1 MNLAKRPLYNLCI
14 MVISVNFLA
23 AAPKLY
29 LYLLPFD
36 NINNEQAIAWLGSGF
51 TDMLTKEMTPLD
63 GLFLRNRDDL
73 ENIMNNRALLLKQ
86 PRDSRNILA
95 LGKFSRKVDEISV
108 DMQFIDIAN
117 WEELDRREVIGSYN
131 NIPQLNN
138 ELAEV
143 VKTVCTPYLPQKKT
157 TKKIYPDFT
166 TPQATAIPK
175 TFGDR
180 GAVITSSIDDAIA
193 ALERSMAFVIGAR
206 GGKPIEAP
214 AKEPVAED
222 EWVVDIN
229 NRPFNEPSPEN
240 VNNTALLDQ
249 VLDNLM
255 DKPYDVFI
263 YKPTYVYDEDE
274 DDKMI
279 TVNMRVDYGIKGD
292 IINDMLTSLPYTGL
306 TQDGSLTIVHFDRE
320 NFNFSPELTKNI
332 SLGNYRSVPVIRFF
346 DKDGIVMAIILDTPE
361 SRWYEMSSN
370 KIHFIPL
377 HQFSPLVDFTM
388 GGWSLQVAMEDVDI
402 KAHYSLQM
410 SIEEVDRISRVSL
423 KFVPEAELGSIIF
436 PHL

>member
-1 MNLAKRPLYNLCI
+1 MNLAKRPLYSLCI
-14 MVISVNFLA
+14 MVISANFLA

-29 LYLLPFD
+29 LYLLPLD
-36 NINNEQAIAWLGSGF
+36 NINNEQAIAWLGTGF
-51 TDMLTKEMTPLD
+51 TDMLTKEMTAIE
-63 GLFLRNRDDL
+63 GLFLRNRSDL
-73 ENIMNNRALLLKQ
+73 ENIMNNRGLLLKQ
-86 PRDSRNILA
+86 PRDSRNILV
-95 LGKFSRKVDEISV
+95 LGKYSRKMDEISI

-117 WEELDRREVIGSYN
+117 WEELDQREVIGSYN

-143 VKTVCTPYLPQKKT
+143 VKTVCIPYLPEKKT

-166 TPQATAIPK
+166 TPQATAIPR
-175 TFGDR
+175 TFGER
-180 GAVITSSIDDAIA
+180 GAVITSSIDA
-193 ALERSMAFVIGAR
+193 ALIELEQSMDFVIGAR
-206 GGKPIEAP
+206 GKPKEVP
-214 AKEPVAED
+214 AKGPVAED

-229 NRPFNEPSPEN
+229 NRPFNEPLPEN
-240 VNNTALLDQ
+240 VNNTVLLDQ
-249 VLDNLM
+249 VLANLM

-306 TQDGSLTIVHFDRE
+306 KQDGSLTIVYFDRE

-332 SLGNYRSVPVIRFF
+332 SLGNYRSVPVIRFL

-361 SRWYEMSSN
+361 SRWYDMSSN

-388 GGWSLQVAMEDVDI
+388 GGWSLQVALEDVEI

-423 KFVPEAELGSIIF
+423 KFVPEAELGAIIF

>member
-1 MNLAKRPLYNLCI
+1 M

-36 NINNEQAIAWLGSGF
+36 NINNEQAIAWLGGGF
-51 TDMLTKEMTPLD
+51 ADMLTKEMTTIE
-63 GLFLRNRDDL
+63 GLFLRNQDDL

-95 LGKFSRKVDEISV
+95 LGKYSRKMDQIAV

-117 WEELDRREVIGSYN
+117 WEELDRRQVIGSYN
-131 NIPQLNN
+131 NVPQLNN

-180 GAVITSSIDDAIA
+180 GAVITSSIDDALIE
-193 ALERSMAFVIGAR
+193 LERSMDFVIGAR
-206 GGKPIEAP
+206 GKPKEAP

-229 NRPFNEPSPEN
+229 NRPFNEPTPEN
-240 VNNTALLDQ
+240 VNNTALLEQ
-249 VLDNLM
+249 VLANLM
-255 DKPYDVFI
+255 DKPYDVFL
-263 YKPTYVYDEDE
+263 YKPTYVYDEDV

-306 TQDGSLTIVHFDRE
+306 KQDGSLMIVHFDRE

-332 SLGNYRSVPVIRFF
+332 SLGNYRAVPVIRFL

-361 SRWYEMSSN
+361 SRWYNVSSN
-370 KIHFIPL
+370 KIYFIPL

-388 GGWSLQVAMEDVDI
+388 GGWSLQVALEDVEI

-410 SIEEVDRISRVSL
+410 SIKEVDRISRVSL
-423 KFVPEAELGSIIF
+423 KFVPEAELGAIIF

>member
-1 MNLAKRPLYNLCI
+1 MNLAKRPLYSLCI
-14 MVISVNFLA
+14 MVVSANFLI

-36 NINNEQAIAWLGSGF
+36 NNNNEQVIAWLGTGF
-51 TDMLTKEMTPLD
+51 TDMLTKEMTAIE
-63 GLFLRNRDDL
+63 GLFLRNRSDL
-73 ENIMNNRALLLKQ
+73 ENIMNNRGLLLKQ
-86 PRDSRNILA
+86 PRDSRNILV
-95 LGKFSRKVDEISV
+95 LGQYSRKMDEISI

-117 WEELDRREVIGSYN
+117 WEELDQREVIGSYN

-138 ELAEV
+138 ELADV
-143 VKTVCTPYLPQKKT
+143 VKTVCTPYLPEKKT

-166 TPQATAIPK
+166 TPQATAIPR
-175 TFGDR
+175 TFGER
-180 GAVITSSIDDAIA
+180 GAVITSSIDDALIE
-193 ALERSMAFVIGAR
+193 LEQSMDFVIGAR
-206 GGKPIEAP
+206 GKPKEAH
-214 AKEPVAED
+214 AKERVAED

-240 VNNTALLDQ
+240 VNNTVLLDQ

-306 TQDGSLTIVHFDRE
+306 KQDGSLTIVHFDRE

-332 SLGNYRSVPVIRFF
+332 SLGNYRSVPVIRFL
-346 DKDGIVMAIILDTPE
+346 DKDGIIMAIILDTPE
-361 SRWYEMSSN
+361 SRWYDMSSN

-388 GGWSLQVAMEDVDI
+388 GGWSLQVALEDVEI

-423 KFVPEAELGSIIF
+423 KFVPEAELGAIIF

>member
-1 MNLAKRPLYNLCI
+1 MNLAKRPLYNLCM

-36 NINNEQAIAWLGSGF
+36 NINNEQAISWLGGGF
-51 TDMLTKEMTPLD
+51 ADMLTKEMTTIE
-63 GLFLRNRDDL
+63 GLFLRNQDDL

-95 LGKFSRKVDEISV
+95 LGKYSRKMDQIAV

-117 WEELDRREVIGSYN
+117 WEELDRRQVIGSYN
-131 NIPQLNN
+131 NVPQLNN

-180 GAVITSSIDDAIA
+180 GAVITSSIDDALIE
-193 ALERSMAFVIGAR
+193 LERSMDFVIGAR
-206 GGKPIEAP
+206 GKPKEAP

-240 VNNTALLDQ
+240 VNNTALLEQ
-249 VLDNLM
+249 VLANLM
-255 DKPYDVFI
+255 DKPYDVFL
-263 YKPTYVYDEDE
+263 YKPTYVYDEDV

-306 TQDGSLTIVHFDRE
+306 KQDGSLMIVHFDRE

-332 SLGNYRSVPVIRFF
+332 SLGNYRAVPVIRFL

-361 SRWYEMSSN
+361 SRWYNVSSN
-370 KIHFIPL
+370 KIYFIPL

-388 GGWSLQVAMEDVDI
+388 GGWSLQVALEDVEI

-410 SIEEVDRISRVSL
+410 SIKEVDRISRVSL
-423 KFVPEAELGSIIF
+423 KFVPEAELGAIIF

>member
-1 MNLAKRPLYNLCI
+1 MNLAKRPLYNLCM

-108 DMQFIDIAN
+108 DIQFIDIAN

-138 ELAEV
+138 VLAEV
-143 VKTVCTPYLPQKKT
+143 VKTVCIPYLPQKKT

-193 ALERSMAFVIGAR
+193 DLERSMDFVIGAR
-206 GGKPIEAP
+206 GKPKESP

-249 VLDNLM
+249 VLANLM

-306 TQDGSLTIVHFDRE
+306 TQDGSLTIVHFDRK

-388 GGWSLQVAMEDVDI
+388 GGWSLQVALEDVDI

-423 KFVPEAELGSIIF
+423 KFVPEAELGAIIF

>member
-1 MNLAKRPLYNLCI
+1 MNLAKRPLYSLCI
-14 MVISVNFLA
+14 MVVSANFLV

-36 NINNEQAIAWLGSGF
+36 NNNNEQVIAWLGTGF
-51 TDMLTKEMTPLD
+51 TDMLTKEMTSIE
-63 GLFLRNRDDL
+63 GLFLRNRSDL
-73 ENIMNNRALLLKQ
+73 ENIMNNRGLLLKQ
-86 PRDSRNILA
+86 PRDSRNILV
-95 LGKFSRKVDEISV
+95 LGQYSRKMDEISI

-117 WEELDRREVIGSYN
+117 WEELDQREVIGSYN

-138 ELAEV
+138 ELADV
-143 VKTVCTPYLPQKKT
+143 VKTVCTPYLPEKKT

-166 TPQATAIPK
+166 TPQATAIPR
-175 TFGDR
+175 TFGER
-180 GAVITSSIDDAIA
+180 GAVITSSIDDALIE
-193 ALERSMAFVIGAR
+193 LEQSMDFVIGAR
-206 GGKPIEAP
+206 GKPKEAP
-214 AKEPVAED
+214 AKDRGAED

-229 NRPFNEPSPEN
+229 NRPFNEPLPEN
-240 VNNTALLDQ
+240 VSNTVLLDQ
-249 VLDNLM
+249 VLANLM

-263 YKPTYVYDEDE
+263 YKPTYVYDE

-306 TQDGSLTIVHFDRE
+306 KQDGSLTIVHFDRE

-332 SLGNYRSVPVIRFF
+332 SLGNYRSVPVIRFL
-346 DKDGIVMAIILDTPE
+346 DKDGIIMAIILDTPE
-361 SRWYEMSSN
+361 SRWYDMSSN
-370 KIHFIPL
+370 KIHFLPL

-388 GGWSLQVAMEDVDI
+388 GGWSLQVALEDVEI

-410 SIEEVDRISRVSL
+410 SIKEVDRISRVSL
-423 KFVPEAELGSIIF
+423 KFVPEAELGAIIF

>member
-1 MNLAKRPLYNLCI
+1 MNLAKRPLYSLCI
-14 MVISVNFLA
+14 MVVSANFLV

-36 NINNEQAIAWLGSGF
+36 NNNNEQVIAWLGTGF
-51 TDMLTKEMTPLD
+51 TDMLTKEMTAIE
-63 GLFLRNRDDL
+63 GLFLRNRSDL
-73 ENIMNNRALLLKQ
+73 ENIMNNRGLLLKQ
-86 PRDSRNILA
+86 PRDSRNILV
-95 LGKFSRKVDEISV
+95 LGQYSRKMDEISI

-117 WEELDRREVIGSYN
+117 WEELDQREVIGSYN

-138 ELAEV
+138 ELADV
-143 VKTVCTPYLPQKKT
+143 VKTVCTPYLPEKKT

-166 TPQATAIPK
+166 TPQATAIPR
-175 TFGDR
+175 TFGER
-180 GAVITSSIDDAIA
+180 GAVITSSIDDALIE
-193 ALERSMAFVIGAR
+193 LEQSMDFVIGAR
-206 GGKPIEAP
+206 GKPKEAP
-214 AKEPVAED
+214 AKDRGAED

-229 NRPFNEPSPEN
+229 NRPFNEPLPEN
-240 VNNTALLDQ
+240 VTNTVLLDQ
-249 VLDNLM
+249 VLANLM

-306 TQDGSLTIVHFDRE
+306 KQDGSLTIVHFDRE

-332 SLGNYRSVPVIRFF
+332 SLGNYRSVPVIRFL
-346 DKDGIVMAIILDTPE
+346 DKDGIIMAIILDTPE
-361 SRWYEMSSN
+361 SRWYDMSSN

-388 GGWSLQVAMEDVDI
+388 GGWSLQVALEDVEI

-423 KFVPEAELGSIIF
+423 KFVPEAELGAIIF

>member
-36 NINNEQAIAWLGSGF
+36 NINNEQAIAWLGLGF
-51 TDMLTKEMTPLD
+51 TDMLTKEMTAIE
-63 GLFLRNRDDL
+63 GLFLRNRGDL
-73 ENIMNNRALLLKQ
+73 ENIMNNRGLLLKQ
-86 PRDSRNILA
+86 PRDSRNILV
-95 LGKFSRKVDEISV
+95 LGKYSRKMDEISV

-117 WEELDRREVIGSYN
+117 WEELDKREAIGSYN
-131 NIPQLNN
+131 NVPQLNN

-143 VKTVCTPYLPQKKT
+143 VKTVCIPYLPEKKT

-166 TPQATAIPK
+166 TPQATAIPR
-175 TFGDR
+175 TFGER
-180 GAVITSSIDDAIA
+180 GAVITSSIDDALIE
-193 ALERSMAFVIGAR
+193 LERSMDFVIGAR
-206 GGKPIEAP
+206 GKPKETL
-214 AKEPVAED
+214 AKKPVAED

-229 NRPFNEPSPEN
+229 NRPFNEPLPEN
-240 VNNTALLDQ
+240 VNNTVLLDQ
-249 VLDNLM
+249 VLANLM

-274 DDKMI
+274 DDNMI

-292 IINDMLTSLPYTGL
+292 IINDMLTSLPYTGIK
-306 TQDGSLTIVHFDRE
+306 QDGSLTIVHFDRE
-320 NFNFSPELTKNI
+320 NFNFPPELTKNI
-332 SLGNYRSVPVIRFF
+332 SLGNYRAVPVIRFL

-361 SRWYEMSSN
+361 SRWYDMSSN

-388 GGWSLQVAMEDVDI
+388 GGWSLQVALEDVEI

-423 KFVPEAELGSIIF
+423 KFVPDAELGAIIF

>member
-1 MNLAKRPLYNLCI
+1 MNLAKRPLYSLCI
-14 MVISVNFLA
+14 MVISANFLA

-36 NINNEQAIAWLGSGF
+36 NINNEQAIAWLGTGF
-51 TDMLTKEMTPLD
+51 TDMLTKEMTAIE
-63 GLFLRNRDDL
+63 GLFLRNRSDL
-73 ENIMNNRALLLKQ
+73 ENIMNNRGLLLKQ
-86 PRDSRNILA
+86 PRDSRNILV
-95 LGKFSRKVDEISV
+95 LGKYSRKMDEISI

-117 WEELDRREVIGSYN
+117 WEELDQREVIGSYN

-143 VKTVCTPYLPQKKT
+143 VKTVCIPYLPEKKT
-157 TKKIYPDFT
+157 TKNIYPDFT
-166 TPQATAIPK
+166 TPQATAIPR
-175 TFGDR
+175 TFGER
-180 GAVITSSIDDAIA
+180 GAVITSSIDA
-193 ALERSMAFVIGAR
+193 ALIELEQSMDFVIGAR
-206 GGKPIEAP
+206 GKPKEVP
-214 AKEPVAED
+214 AKGPVAED

-229 NRPFNEPSPEN
+229 NRPFNEPLPEN
-240 VNNTALLDQ
+240 VNNTVLLDQ
-249 VLDNLM
+249 VLANLM

-306 TQDGSLTIVHFDRE
+306 KQDGSLTIVYFDRE

-332 SLGNYRSVPVIRFF
+332 SLGNYRSVPVIRFL
-346 DKDGIVMAIILDTPE
+346 DKDGIIMAIILDTPE
-361 SRWYEMSSN
+361 SRWYDMSSN

-388 GGWSLQVAMEDVDI
+388 GGWSLQVALEDVEI

-423 KFVPEAELGSIIF
+423 KFVPEADLGAIIF

>member
-1 MNLAKRPLYNLCI
+1 MNLAKRPLYSLCI
-14 MVISVNFLA
+14 MVVSANFLV

-36 NINNEQAIAWLGSGF
+36 NNNNEQVIAWLGTGF
-51 TDMLTKEMTPLD
+51 TDMLTKEMTAIE
-63 GLFLRNRDDL
+63 GLFLRNRSDL
-73 ENIMNNRALLLKQ
+73 ENIMNNRGLLLKQ
-86 PRDSRNILA
+86 PRDSRNILV
-95 LGKFSRKVDEISV
+95 LGQYSRKMDEISI

-117 WEELDRREVIGSYN
+117 WEELDQREVIGSYN

-138 ELAEV
+138 ELADV
-143 VKTVCTPYLPQKKT
+143 VKTVCTPYLPEKKT

-166 TPQATAIPK
+166 TPQATAIPR
-175 TFGDR
+175 TFGER
-180 GAVITSSIDDAIA
+180 GAVITSSIDDALIE
-193 ALERSMAFVIGAR
+193 LEQSMDFVIGAR
-206 GGKPIEAP
+206 GKPKEAP
-214 AKEPVAED
+214 AKERVAED

-229 NRPFNEPSPEN
+229 NRPFNEPLPEN
-240 VNNTALLDQ
+240 VSNTVLLDQ
-249 VLDNLM
+249 VLANLM

-320 NFNFSPELTKNI
+320 NFNFSPELTNNI
-332 SLGNYRSVPVIRFF
+332 SLGNYRSVPVIRFL
-346 DKDGIVMAIILDTPE
+346 DKDGIIMAIILDTPE
-361 SRWYEMSSN
+361 SRWYDMSSN

-388 GGWSLQVAMEDVDI
+388 GGWSLQVALEDVEI

-423 KFVPEAELGSIIF
+423 KFVPEAELGAIIF

>member
-1 MNLAKRPLYNLCI
+1 MNLAKRPLYNLC
-14 MVISVNFLA
+14 MVVISVSFLA

-36 NINNEQAIAWLGSGF
+36 NINNEQAIAWLGGGF
-51 TDMLTKEMTPLD
+51 TDMLTKDMTTIE

-95 LGKFSRKVDEISV
+95 LGKYSRKMDEIAV

-117 WEELDRREVIGSYN
+117 WEELDRRQVIGRYN

-143 VKTVCTPYLPQKKT
+143 VKTVCTPYLPKKKT

-166 TPQATAIPK
+166 TPQAMAIPK
-175 TFGDR
+175 TFGER
-180 GAVITSSIDDAIA
+180 GAVITSSIEDALIG
-193 ALERSMAFVIGAR
+193 LERSMDFVIGAR
-206 GGKPIEAP
+206 GKPKEAP
-214 AKEPVAED
+214 AKKPVAED

-240 VNNTALLDQ
+240 VNNTALLEQ
-249 VLDNLM
+249 VLANLM
-255 DKPYDVFI
+255 DKPYDVFL
-263 YKPTYVYDEDE
+263 YKPTYVYDEDK

-306 TQDGSLTIVHFDRE
+306 KQDGSLMIVYFDRE

-332 SLGNYRSVPVIRFF
+332 SLGNYRAVPVIRFL

-361 SRWYEMSSN
+361 SRWYNVSSN
-370 KIHFIPL
+370 KIYFIPL

-388 GGWSLQVAMEDVDI
+388 GGWSLQVALEDVEI

-410 SIEEVDRISRVSL
+410 SIKEVDRISRVSL
-423 KFVPEAELGSIIF
+423 KFVPEAELGAIIF

>member
-1 MNLAKRPLYNLCI
+1 MNLAKRPLYSLCI
-14 MVISVNFLA
+14 MVVSAIFLV

-36 NINNEQAIAWLGSGF
+36 NNNNEQVIAWLGTGF
-51 TDMLTKEMTPLD
+51 TDMLTKEMTAIE
-63 GLFLRNRDDL
+63 GLFLRNRSDL
-73 ENIMNNRALLLKQ
+73 ENIMNNRGLLLKQ
-86 PRDSRNILA
+86 PRDSRNILV
-95 LGKFSRKVDEISV
+95 LGQYSRKMDEISI

-117 WEELDRREVIGSYN
+117 WEELDQREVIGSYN

-138 ELAEV
+138 ELADV
-143 VKTVCTPYLPQKKT
+143 VKTVCTPYLPEKKT

-166 TPQATAIPK
+166 TPQATAIPR
-175 TFGDR
+175 TFGER
-180 GAVITSSIDDAIA
+180 GAVITSSIDDALIE
-193 ALERSMAFVIGAR
+193 LEQSMDFVIGAR
-206 GGKPIEAP
+206 GKPKEAP
-214 AKEPVAED
+214 AKDRGAED

-229 NRPFNEPSPEN
+229 NRPFNEPLPEN
-240 VNNTALLDQ
+240 VSNTVLLDQ

-306 TQDGSLTIVHFDRE
+306 KQDGSLTIVHFDRE
-320 NFNFSPELTKNI
+320 NFNFSSELTKNI
-332 SLGNYRSVPVIRFF
+332 SLGNYRSVPVIRFL
-346 DKDGIVMAIILDTPE
+346 DKDGIIMAIILDTPE
-361 SRWYEMSSN
+361 SRWYDMSSN
-370 KIHFIPL
+370 KIHFLPL
-377 HQFSPLVDFTM
+377 HQFSPLVDFMM
-388 GGWSLQVAMEDVDI
+388 GGWSLQVALEDVEI

-423 KFVPEAELGSIIF
+423 KFVPEAELGAIIF

>member
-1 MNLAKRPLYNLCI
+1 MNLAKRPLYSLCI
-14 MVISVNFLA
+14 MVVSANFLI

-36 NINNEQAIAWLGSGF
+36 NNNNEQVIAWLGTGF
-51 TDMLTKEMTPLD
+51 TDMLTKEMTAIE
-63 GLFLRNRDDL
+63 GLFLRNRSDL
-73 ENIMNNRALLLKQ
+73 ENIMNNRGLLLKQ
-86 PRDSRNILA
+86 PRDSRNILV
-95 LGKFSRKVDEISV
+95 LGQYSRKMDEISI

-117 WEELDRREVIGSYN
+117 WEELDQREVIGSYN

-138 ELAEV
+138 ELADV
-143 VKTVCTPYLPQKKT
+143 VKTVCTPYLPEKKT

-166 TPQATAIPK
+166 TPQATAIPR
-175 TFGDR
+175 TFGER
-180 GAVITSSIDDAIA
+180 GAVITSSIDDALIE
-193 ALERSMAFVIGAR
+193 LEQSMDFVIGAR
-206 GGKPIEAP
+206 GKPKEAH
-214 AKEPVAED
+214 AKERVAED

-229 NRPFNEPSPEN
+229 NRPFNEPLPEN
-240 VNNTALLDQ
+240 VNNTVLLDQ
-249 VLDNLM
+249 VLANLM

-332 SLGNYRSVPVIRFF
+332 SLGNYRSVPVIRFL
-346 DKDGIVMAIILDTPE
+346 DKDGIIMAIILDTPE
-361 SRWYEMSSN
+361 SRWYDMSSN

-388 GGWSLQVAMEDVDI
+388 GGWSLQVALEDVEI

-423 KFVPEAELGSIIF
+423 KFVPEAELGAIIF

>member
-1 MNLAKRPLYNLCI
+1 MNLAKRPLYNLCM

-51 TDMLTKEMTPLD
+51 TDMLTKEMTPLE

-117 WEELDRREVIGSYN
+117 WEELDRREAIGSYN

-143 VKTVCTPYLPQKKT
+143 VKTVCIPYLPEKKT

-193 ALERSMAFVIGAR
+193 DLERSMDFVIGAR
-206 GGKPIEAP
+206 GKPKEAP

-249 VLDNLM
+249 VLANLM

-263 YKPTYVYDEDE
+263 YKPTYVYDE

-346 DKDGIVMAIILDTPE
+346 DKDGIIMAIILDTPE

-410 SIEEVDRISRVSL
+410 SIEDVDRISRVSL

>member
-1 MNLAKRPLYNLCI
+1 MNLAKRPLHNLC
-14 MVISVNFLA
+14 MVVISVNFLA

-36 NINNEQAIAWLGSGF
+36 NINNEQAIAWLGGGF
-51 TDMLTKEMTPLD
+51 ADMLTKEMTTIE
-63 GLFLRNRDDL
+63 GLFLRNQDDL

-95 LGKFSRKVDEISV
+95 LGKYSRKMDEIAV

-117 WEELDRREVIGSYN
+117 WEELDRRQVIGSYN
-131 NIPQLNN
+131 NVPQLNN

-180 GAVITSSIDDAIA
+180 GAVITSSIDDALIE
-193 ALERSMAFVIGAR
+193 LERSMDFVIGAR
-206 GGKPIEAP
+206 GKPKEAP
-214 AKEPVAED
+214 AKVPVAED

-229 NRPFNEPSPEN
+229 NRPFNEPTPEN
-240 VNNTALLDQ
+240 VNNTALLEQ
-249 VLDNLM
+249 VLANLM
-255 DKPYDVFI
+255 DKPYDVFL
-263 YKPTYVYDEDE
+263 YKPTYVYDEDV

-306 TQDGSLTIVHFDRE
+306 KQDGSLMIVHFDRE

-332 SLGNYRSVPVIRFF
+332 SLGNYRAVPVIRFL

-361 SRWYEMSSN
+361 SRWYNVSSN
-370 KIHFIPL
+370 KIYFIPL

-388 GGWSLQVAMEDVDI
+388 GGWSLQVALEDVEI

-410 SIEEVDRISRVSL
+410 SIKEVDRISRVSL
-423 KFVPEAELGSIIF
+423 KFVPEAELGAIIF

>member
-1 MNLAKRPLYNLCI
+1 MNLAKRPLYNLCM

-36 NINNEQAIAWLGSGF
+36 NINNEQAIAWLGGGF
-51 TDMLTKEMTPLD
+51 ADMLTKEMTTIE
-63 GLFLRNRDDL
+63 GLFLRNQDDL

-95 LGKFSRKVDEISV
+95 LGKYSRKMDQIAV

-117 WEELDRREVIGSYN
+117 WEELDRRQVIGSYN
-131 NIPQLNN
+131 NVPQLNN

-180 GAVITSSIDDAIA
+180 GAVITSSIDDALIE
-193 ALERSMAFVIGAR
+193 LERSMDFVIGAR
-206 GGKPIEAP
+206 GKPKEAP
-214 AKEPVAED
+214 AKVPVAED

-229 NRPFNEPSPEN
+229 NRPFNEPTPEN
-240 VNNTALLDQ
+240 VNNTALLEQ
-249 VLDNLM
+249 VLANLM
-255 DKPYDVFI
+255 DKPYDVFL

-279 TVNMRVDYGIKGD
+279 IVNMRVDYGIKGD

-306 TQDGSLTIVHFDRE
+306 KQDGSLMIVHFDRE

-332 SLGNYRSVPVIRFF
+332 SLGNYRAVPVIRFL

-361 SRWYEMSSN
+361 SRWYNVSSN
-370 KIHFIPL
+370 KIYFIPL

-388 GGWSLQVAMEDVDI
+388 GGWSLQVALEDVEI

-410 SIEEVDRISRVSL
+410 SIKEVDRISRVSL
-423 KFVPEAELGSIIF
+423 KFVPEAELGAIIF

>member
-1 MNLAKRPLYNLCI
+1 MNLAKRPLYNLCM

-51 TDMLTKEMTPLD
+51 TDMLNKEMTPLE

-95 LGKFSRKVDEISV
+95 LGKFTRKVDEISV

-143 VKTVCTPYLPQKKT
+143 VKTVCIPYLPEKKT

-180 GAVITSSIDDAIA
+180 GAVITSSTDDAIA
-193 ALERSMAFVIGAR
+193 DLERSMDFVIGAR
-206 GGKPIEAP
+206 GKPKEAP
-214 AKEPVAED
+214 AKELVAEN

-229 NRPFNEPSPEN
+229 NRPFNEPLPEN
-240 VNNTALLDQ
+240 VNNTALLGQ
-249 VLDNLM
+249 VLANLM

-292 IINDMLTSLPYTGL
+292 IINDMLTSLPYTRL
-306 TQDGSLTIVHFDRE
+306 KQDGSLTIVHFDRE

-346 DKDGIVMAIILDTPE
+346 DNDGIVMAIILDTPE

-388 GGWSLQVAMEDVDI
+388 GGWSLQVALEDVDI

-410 SIEEVDRISRVSL
+410 SIEEVDRISKVSL
-423 KFVPEAELGSIIF
+423 KFVPEAELGAIIF

>member
-1 MNLAKRPLYNLCI
+1 MNLAKRPLYNLCM

-36 NINNEQAIAWLGSGF
+36 NINNEQAIAWLGGGF
-51 TDMLTKEMTPLD
+51 ADMLTKEMTTIE
-63 GLFLRNRDDL
+63 GLFLRNQDDL

-95 LGKFSRKVDEISV
+95 LGKYSRKMDQIAV

-117 WEELDRREVIGSYN
+117 WEELDRRQVIGSYN
-131 NIPQLNN
+131 NVPQLNN

-180 GAVITSSIDDAIA
+180 GAVITSSIDDALIE
-193 ALERSMAFVIGAR
+193 LERSMDFVIGAR
-206 GGKPIEAP
+206 GKPKEAP

-240 VNNTALLDQ
+240 VNNTALLEQ
-249 VLDNLM
+249 VLANLM
-255 DKPYDVFI
+255 DKPYDVFL

-306 TQDGSLTIVHFDRE
+306 KQDGSLMIVHFDRE

-332 SLGNYRSVPVIRFF
+332 SLGNYRAVPVIRFL

-361 SRWYEMSSN
+361 SRWYNVSSN
-370 KIHFIPL
+370 KIYFIPL

-388 GGWSLQVAMEDVDI
+388 GGWSLQVALEDVEI

-410 SIEEVDRISRVSL
+410 SIKEVDRISRVSL
-423 KFVPEAELGSIIF
+423 KFVPEAELGAIIF

>member
-1 MNLAKRPLYNLCI
+1 MNLAKRPLYNLCM

-51 TDMLTKEMTPLD
+51 TDMLTKEMTPLE

-143 VKTVCTPYLPQKKT
+143 VKTVCIPYLPQKKT

-193 ALERSMAFVIGAR
+193 DLERSMDFVIGAR
-206 GGKPIEAP
+206 GKPKEAP

-249 VLDNLM
+249 VLANLM

-306 TQDGSLTIVHFDRE
+306 NRMDH
-320 NFNFSPELTKNI
+320 
-332 SLGNYRSVPVIRFF
+332 
-346 DKDGIVMAIILDTPE
+346 
-361 SRWYEMSSN
+361 
-370 KIHFIPL
+370 
-377 HQFSPLVDFTM
+377 
-388 GGWSLQVAMEDVDI
+388 
-402 KAHYSLQM
+402 
-410 SIEEVDRISRVSL
+410 
-423 KFVPEAELGSIIF
+423 
-436 PHL
+436 

>member
-1 MNLAKRPLYNLCI
+1 MNLAKRPLYSLCI
-14 MVISVNFLA
+14 MVVSANFLV

-36 NINNEQAIAWLGSGF
+36 NNNNEQVIAWLGTGF
-51 TDMLTKEMTPLD
+51 TDMLTKEMTAIE
-63 GLFLRNRDDL
+63 GLFLRNRSDL
-73 ENIMNNRALLLKQ
+73 ENIMNNRGLLLKQ
-86 PRDSRNILA
+86 PRDSRNILV
-95 LGKFSRKVDEISV
+95 LGQYSRKMDEISI

-117 WEELDRREVIGSYN
+117 WEELDQRDVIGSYN

-138 ELAEV
+138 ELADV
-143 VKTVCTPYLPQKKT
+143 VKTVCTPYLPEKKT

-166 TPQATAIPK
+166 TPQATVIPR
-175 TFGDR
+175 TFGER
-180 GAVITSSIDDAIA
+180 GAVITSSIDDALIE
-193 ALERSMAFVIGAR
+193 LEQSMDFVIGAR
-206 GGKPIEAP
+206 GKPKEAP
-214 AKEPVAED
+214 AKERGAED

-229 NRPFNEPSPEN
+229 NRPFNEPLPEN
-240 VNNTALLDQ
+240 VNNTVLLDQ
-249 VLDNLM
+249 VLANLM

-306 TQDGSLTIVHFDRE
+306 KQDGSLTIVHFDRE

-332 SLGNYRSVPVIRFF
+332 SLGNYRSVPVIRFL
-346 DKDGIVMAIILDTPE
+346 DKDGIIMAIILDTPE
-361 SRWYEMSSN
+361 SRWYDMSSN

-388 GGWSLQVAMEDVDI
+388 GGWSLQVALEDVEI

-423 KFVPEAELGSIIF
+423 KFVPEAELGAIIF

>member
-1 MNLAKRPLYNLCI
+1 MNLAKRPLYSLCI
-14 MVISVNFLA
+14 MVVSANFLV

-36 NINNEQAIAWLGSGF
+36 NNNNEQVIAWLGTGF
-51 TDMLTKEMTPLD
+51 TDMLTKEMTAIE
-63 GLFLRNRDDL
+63 GLFLRNRSDL
-73 ENIMNNRALLLKQ
+73 ENIMNNRGLLLKQ
-86 PRDSRNILA
+86 PRDSRNILV
-95 LGKFSRKVDEISV
+95 LGQYSRKMDEISI

-117 WEELDRREVIGSYN
+117 WEELDQREVIGSYN

-138 ELAEV
+138 ELADV
-143 VKTVCTPYLPQKKT
+143 VKTVCTPYLPEKKT

-166 TPQATAIPK
+166 TPQATAIPR
-175 TFGDR
+175 TFGER
-180 GAVITSSIDDAIA
+180 GAVITSSIDDALIE
-193 ALERSMAFVIGAR
+193 LEQSMDFVIGAR
-206 GGKPIEAP
+206 GKPKEAP
-214 AKEPVAED
+214 AKDRGAED

-229 NRPFNEPSPEN
+229 NRPFNEPLPEN
-240 VNNTALLDQ
+240 VSNTVLLDQ
-249 VLDNLM
+249 VLANLM

-306 TQDGSLTIVHFDRE
+306 KQDGSLTIVHFDRE

-332 SLGNYRSVPVIRFF
+332 SLGNYRSVPVIRFL
-346 DKDGIVMAIILDTPE
+346 DKDGIIMAIILDTPE
-361 SRWYEMSSN
+361 SRWYDMSSN
-370 KIHFIPL
+370 KIHFLPL

-388 GGWSLQVAMEDVDI
+388 GGWSLQVALEDVEI

-423 KFVPEAELGSIIF
+423 KFVPEAELGAIIF

>member
-1 MNLAKRPLYNLCI
+1 MNLAKRPLYNLCM

-51 TDMLTKEMTPLD
+51 TDMLTKEMTPLE

-95 LGKFSRKVDEISV
+95 LGKFTRKVDEISV

-117 WEELDRREVIGSYN
+117 WEELDRREAIGSYN

-143 VKTVCTPYLPQKKT
+143 VKTVCIPYLPEKKT

-193 ALERSMAFVIGAR
+193 DLERSMDFVIGAR
-206 GGKPIEAP
+206 GKPKEAP

-249 VLDNLM
+249 VLANLM

-263 YKPTYVYDEDE
+263 YKPTYVYDE

-346 DKDGIVMAIILDTPE
+346 DKDGIIMAIILDTPE

>member
-1 MNLAKRPLYNLCI
+1 M
-14 MVISVNFLA
+14 MVISANFLA
-23 AAPKLY
+23 ATPKLY

-36 NINNEQAIAWLGSGF
+36 NINNEQAIAWLGLGF
-51 TDMLTKEMTPLD
+51 TDMLTKEMTAIE
-63 GLFLRNRDDL
+63 GLFLRNRGDL
-73 ENIMNNRALLLKQ
+73 ENIMNNRGLLLKQ
-86 PRDSRNILA
+86 PRDSRNILV
-95 LGKFSRKVDEISV
+95 LGKYSRKMDEISV

-117 WEELDRREVIGSYN
+117 WEELDKREAIGSYN
-131 NIPQLNN
+131 NVPQLNN

-143 VKTVCTPYLPQKKT
+143 VKTVCIPYLPEKKT

-166 TPQATAIPK
+166 TPQATAIPR
-175 TFGDR
+175 TFGER
-180 GAVITSSIDDAIA
+180 GAVITSSIDDALIE
-193 ALERSMAFVIGAR
+193 LERSMDFVIGAR
-206 GGKPIEAP
+206 GKPKETL
-214 AKEPVAED
+214 AKKPVAED

-229 NRPFNEPSPEN
+229 NRPFNEPLPEN
-240 VNNTALLDQ
+240 VNNTVLLDQ
-249 VLDNLM
+249 VLANLM

-274 DDKMI
+274 DDNMI

-292 IINDMLTSLPYTGL
+292 IINDMLTSLPYTGIK
-306 TQDGSLTIVHFDRE
+306 QDGSLTIVHFDRE
-320 NFNFSPELTKNI
+320 NFNFPPELTKNI
-332 SLGNYRSVPVIRFF
+332 SLGNYRAVPVIRFL

-361 SRWYEMSSN
+361 SRWYDMSSN
-370 KIHFIPL
+370 KIYFIPL

-388 GGWSLQVAMEDVDI
+388 GGWSLQVALEDVEI

-423 KFVPEAELGSIIF
+423 KFVPEAELGAIIF

>member
-1 MNLAKRPLYNLCI
+1 MNLAKRPLYSLCI
-14 MVISVNFLA
+14 MVISANFLA

-36 NINNEQAIAWLGSGF
+36 NINNEQAIAWLGTGF
-51 TDMLTKEMTPLD
+51 TDMLTKEMTAIE
-63 GLFLRNRDDL
+63 GLFLRNRSDL
-73 ENIMNNRALLLKQ
+73 ENIMNNRGLLLKQ
-86 PRDSRNILA
+86 PRDSRNILV
-95 LGKFSRKVDEISV
+95 LGKYSRKMDEISI

-117 WEELDRREVIGSYN
+117 WEELDQREVIGSYN

-143 VKTVCTPYLPQKKT
+143 VKTVCIPYLPEKKT
-157 TKKIYPDFT
+157 TKNIYPDFT
-166 TPQATAIPK
+166 TPQATAIPR
-175 TFGDR
+175 TFGER
-180 GAVITSSIDDAIA
+180 GAVITSSIDA
-193 ALERSMAFVIGAR
+193 ALIELEQSMDFVIGAR
-206 GGKPIEAP
+206 GKPKEVP
-214 AKEPVAED
+214 AKGPVAED

-229 NRPFNEPSPEN
+229 NRPFNEPLPEN
-240 VNNTALLDQ
+240 VNNTVLLDQ
-249 VLDNLM
+249 VLANLM

-306 TQDGSLTIVHFDRE
+306 KQDGSLTIVYFDRE
-320 NFNFSPELTKNI
+320 NFNFSPELTKDI
-332 SLGNYRSVPVIRFF
+332 SLGNYRSVPVIRFL

-361 SRWYEMSSN
+361 SRWYDMSSN

-388 GGWSLQVAMEDVDI
+388 GGWSLQVALEDVEI

-423 KFVPEAELGSIIF
+423 KFVPEADLGAIIF

>member
-1 MNLAKRPLYNLCI
+1 MNLAKRPLYSLCI
-14 MVISVNFLA
+14 MVISANFLA

-36 NINNEQAIAWLGSGF
+36 NINNEQAIAWLGTGF
-51 TDMLTKEMTPLD
+51 TDMLTKKMTAIE
-63 GLFLRNRDDL
+63 GLFLRNRSDL
-73 ENIMNNRALLLKQ
+73 ENIMNNRGLLLKQ
-86 PRDSRNILA
+86 PRDSRNILV
-95 LGKFSRKVDEISV
+95 LGKYSRKMDEISI

-117 WEELDRREVIGSYN
+117 WEELDQREVIGSYN

-143 VKTVCTPYLPQKKT
+143 VKTVCIPYLPEKKT

-166 TPQATAIPK
+166 TPQATAIPR
-175 TFGDR
+175 TFGER
-180 GAVITSSIDDAIA
+180 GAVITSSIDA
-193 ALERSMAFVIGAR
+193 ALIELEQSMDFVIGAR
-206 GGKPIEAP
+206 GKPKEVP
-214 AKEPVAED
+214 AKGPVAED

-229 NRPFNEPSPEN
+229 NRPFNEPLPEN
-240 VNNTALLDQ
+240 VNNTVLLDQ
-249 VLDNLM
+249 VLANLM

-279 TVNMRVDYGIKGD
+279 TVNKRVDYGIKGD

-306 TQDGSLTIVHFDRE
+306 KQDGSLTIVYFDRE

-332 SLGNYRSVPVIRFF
+332 SLGNYRSVPVIRFL
-346 DKDGIVMAIILDTPE
+346 DKDGIIMAIILDTPE
-361 SRWYEMSSN
+361 SRWYDMSSN

-388 GGWSLQVAMEDVDI
+388 GGWSLQVALEDVEI

-423 KFVPEAELGSIIF
+423 KFVPEADLGAIIF

>member
-1 MNLAKRPLYNLCI
+1 MNLAKRPLYSLCI
-14 MVISVNFLA
+14 MVVSANFLI

-36 NINNEQAIAWLGSGF
+36 NNNNEQVIAWLGTGF
-51 TDMLTKEMTPLD
+51 TDMLTKEMTAIE
-63 GLFLRNRDDL
+63 GLFLRNRSDL
-73 ENIMNNRALLLKQ
+73 ENIMNNRGLLLKQ
-86 PRDSRNILA
+86 PRDSRNILV
-95 LGKFSRKVDEISV
+95 LGQYSRKMDEISI

-117 WEELDRREVIGSYN
+117 WEELDQREVIGSYN

-138 ELAEV
+138 ELADV
-143 VKTVCTPYLPQKKT
+143 VKTVCTPYLPEKKT

-166 TPQATAIPK
+166 TPQATAIPR
-175 TFGDR
+175 TFGER
-180 GAVITSSIDDAIA
+180 GAVITSSIDDALIE
-193 ALERSMAFVIGAR
+193 LEQSMDFVIGAR
-206 GGKPIEAP
+206 GKPKETH
-214 AKEPVAED
+214 AKERVAED

-229 NRPFNEPSPEN
+229 NRPFNEPLPEN
-240 VNNTALLDQ
+240 VNNTVLLDQ

-306 TQDGSLTIVHFDRE
+306 KQDGSLTIVHFDRE
-320 NFNFSPELTKNI
+320 NFNFSSELTKNI
-332 SLGNYRSVPVIRFF
+332 SLGNYRSVPVIRFL
-346 DKDGIVMAIILDTPE
+346 DKDGIIMAIILDTPE
-361 SRWYEMSSN
+361 SRWYDMSSN

-388 GGWSLQVAMEDVDI
+388 GGWSLQVALEDVEI

-423 KFVPEAELGSIIF
+423 KFVPEAELGAIIF

>member
-1 MNLAKRPLYNLCI
+1 MNLAKRPLYSLCI
-14 MVISVNFLA
+14 MVVSANFLV

-36 NINNEQAIAWLGSGF
+36 NNNNEQVIAWLGTGF
-51 TDMLTKEMTPLD
+51 TDMLTKEMTAIE
-63 GLFLRNRDDL
+63 GLFLRNRSDL
-73 ENIMNNRALLLKQ
+73 ENIMNNRGLLLKQ
-86 PRDSRNILA
+86 PRDSRNILV
-95 LGKFSRKVDEISV
+95 LGQYSRKMDEISI

-117 WEELDRREVIGSYN
+117 WEELDQREVIGSYN

-138 ELAEV
+138 ELADV
-143 VKTVCTPYLPQKKT
+143 VKTVCTPYLPEKKT

-166 TPQATAIPK
+166 TPQATAIPR
-175 TFGDR
+175 TFGER
-180 GAVITSSIDDAIA
+180 GAVITSSIDDALIE
-193 ALERSMAFVIGAR
+193 LEQSMDFVIGAR
-206 GGKPIEAP
+206 GKPKEAP
-214 AKEPVAED
+214 AKDRGAED

-229 NRPFNEPSPEN
+229 NRPFNEPLPEN
-240 VNNTALLDQ
+240 VSNTVLLDQ
-249 VLDNLM
+249 VLANLM

-306 TQDGSLTIVHFDRE
+306 KQDGSLTIVHFDRE

-332 SLGNYRSVPVIRFF
+332 SLGNYRSVPVIRFL
-346 DKDGIVMAIILDTPE
+346 DKDGIIMAIILDTPE
-361 SRWYEMSSN
+361 SRWYDMSSN

-388 GGWSLQVAMEDVDI
+388 GGWSLQVALEDVEI

-423 KFVPEAELGSIIF
+423 KFVPEAELGAIIF

>member
-1 MNLAKRPLYNLCI
+1 MNLAKRPLYSLCI
-14 MVISVNFLA
+14 MVISANFLT

-36 NINNEQAIAWLGSGF
+36 NINNEQAIAWLGTGF
-51 TDMLTKEMTPLD
+51 TDMLTKEMTAIE
-63 GLFLRNRDDL
+63 GLFLRNRSDL
-73 ENIMNNRALLLKQ
+73 ENIMNNRGLLLKQ
-86 PRDSRNILA
+86 PRDSRNILV
-95 LGKFSRKVDEISV
+95 LGKYSRKMDEISI

-117 WEELDRREVIGSYN
+117 WEELDQRKVIGSYN

-143 VKTVCTPYLPQKKT
+143 VKTVCIPYLPEKKT
-157 TKKIYPDFT
+157 TKNIYPDFT
-166 TPQATAIPK
+166 TPQATAIPR
-175 TFGDR
+175 TFGER
-180 GAVITSSIDDAIA
+180 GAVITSSIDA
-193 ALERSMAFVIGAR
+193 ALIELEQSMDFVIGAR
-206 GGKPIEAP
+206 GKPKEVP
-214 AKEPVAED
+214 AKGPVAED

-229 NRPFNEPSPEN
+229 NRPFNEPLPEN
-240 VNNTALLDQ
+240 VNNTVLLDQ
-249 VLDNLM
+249 VLANLM

-306 TQDGSLTIVHFDRE
+306 KQDGSLTIVYFDRE
-320 NFNFSPELTKNI
+320 NFNFSPELTKDI
-332 SLGNYRSVPVIRFF
+332 SLGNYRSVPVIRFL
-346 DKDGIVMAIILDTPE
+346 DKDGIIMAIILDTPE
-361 SRWYEMSSN
+361 SRWYDMSSN

-388 GGWSLQVAMEDVDI
+388 GGWSLQVALEDVEI

-423 KFVPEAELGSIIF
+423 KFVPEADLGAIIF

>member
-1 MNLAKRPLYNLCI
+1 MNLAKRPLYNLCM

-51 TDMLTKEMTPLD
+51 TDMLTKEMTPLE

-117 WEELDRREVIGSYN
+117 WEELDRREAIGSYN

-143 VKTVCTPYLPQKKT
+143 VKTVCIPYLPEKKS

-193 ALERSMAFVIGAR
+193 DLERSMDFVIGAR
-206 GGKPIEAP
+206 GKPKEAP

-229 NRPFNEPSPEN
+229 NRPFNEPLPEN

-249 VLDNLM
+249 VLANLM

-263 YKPTYVYDEDE
+263 YKPTYVYDE

-346 DKDGIVMAIILDTPE
+346 DKDGIIMAIILDTPE